1 MALNPSLM
9 TQIWSP
15 LAQNWASSVPDAARI
30 AADGYEAYA
39 KLGIAQAYLPI
50 LTGSEKKHIEIALLQ
65 VWNSVESATKEA
77 TAAAWYSGIAKFWT
91 SPPVLFG
98 PTPFGPGIAI
108 APPSGS
114 AVSCIIG
121 STQNSGTTPPP
132 LSRLANCLHSATAGI
147 VLANIPQP
155 PLGVPAPFPVV

>member
-1 MALNPSLM
+1 MPLNPSLM
-9 TQIWSP
+9 LPVWLP

-39 KLGIAQAYLPI
+39 KLGLAQTYLPI
-50 LTGSEKKHIEIALLQ
+50 LTGSEKKHIEVALLQ
-65 VWNSVESATKEA
+65 VWNAVESATKEA
-77 TAAAWYSGIAKFWT
+77 TAAAWYSGISKFWM

-98 PTPFGPGIAI
+98 PTAWGPGITI
-108 APPSGS
+108 APPAGS

-121 STQNSGTTPPP
+121 STQNSGTSQPP
-132 LSRLANCLHSATAGI
+132 LLRLANCLHSATAGI

-155 PLGVPAPFPVV
+155 PFGVPAPFPVV